1 MNQRKVH
8 RIDVSKMS
16 QKELCQTWFRQ
27 WDASKKGWRLM
38 AQSRVDDQSW
48 YKVFVFAPEI
58 YRWLLQQ
65 DLQDW
70 ATVKE
75 DTTVDVSER
84 LYTLFLM
91 RWS

>member
-1 MNQRKVH
+1 MNEQIRDLAAVQPM
-8 RIDVSKMS
+8 DFDF
-16 QKELCQTWFRQ
+16 TWFRQ

-38 AQSRVDDQSW
+38 AQARVDDQSW
-48 YKVFVFAPEI
+48 YKVYVFAPEI

-75 DTTVDVSER
+75 DTTVDISER